1 MTDPQSNDSV
11 QHLLGPSSAP
21 TTRSS
26 RPLAIRAGVL
36 IVVILVGG
44 FLSWDRLIGTTPEQ
58 AWRDGCAA
66 LDVGDLEAL
75 NSALDRLQDESGWES
90 ETQLLRGGLFLK
102 TGRADLAMRDFE
114 QIRPQGRIRERALLL
129 TGQCLY
135 ELGQLDLAKNLFAE
149 LSTEQPDHAAARRW
163 LAAIYYDLGAMD
175 YAIVELRKLNEL
187 TPNDYRPYHLAG
199 TIYLDFERY
208 QDAVGEFR
216 MARDRHPSPAV
227 ADDIR
232 RGLVT
237 ALVRTRD
244 FEAAL
249 REVSNAP
256 ATADMLAL
264 KAESLWSL
272 GDQPGAAKVLE
283 AAEQRAPN
291 HRSVLLALAKFSL
304 ASGDALAAVE
314 PLQRAVKLAPHDH
327 QALYQLANALRQAGQ
342 DEQYEQ
348 VLAEYQSI
356 KARRD
361 RLTELHIAA
370 IHAPSDAAVREKI
383 AVLCDE
389 LQLTDLAAMWRRA
402 AHVSRRMADA
412 QARAKQTDPGDT
424 PKR

>member
-1 MTDPQSNDSV
+1 MTDPQSNHPAD
-11 QHLLGPSSAP
+11 HLDEPSGAT
-21 TTRSS
+21 TTRSGRS
-26 RPLAIRAGVL
+26 LVIRAGVL
-36 IVVILVGG
+36 IVVILAGA
-44 FLSWDRLIGTTPEQ
+44 FLSWDWLNETTPEQ

-66 LDVGDLEAL
+66 LDAGDLEAL
-75 NSALDRLQDESGWES
+75 NSALDRLQNEAGWES
-90 ETQLLRGGLFLK
+90 ETQVLRGGLFLK
-102 TGRADLAMRDFE
+102 TGRADLAMREFDR
-114 QIRPQGRIRERALLL
+114 IRPQGRIREQALLL
-129 TGQCLY
+129 TGECLY

-187 TPNDYRPYHLAG
+187 TPDDYRPYHLAG
-199 TIYLDFERY
+199 TMFLDFERY
-208 QDAVGEFR
+208 PEAVGEFR
-216 MARDRHPSPAV
+216 MARDRQPSLAV
-227 ADDIR
+227 ADDIL

-249 REVSNAP
+249 SEISNGP

-264 KAESLWSL
+264 KAECLWSL
-272 GDQPGAAKVLE
+272 GDRPAAAQALK

-291 HRSVLLALAKFSL
+291 NRTLLLAQAKFRL
-304 ASGDALAAVE
+304 VSGDALAAVE

-342 DEQYEQ
+342 YEQYEQ

-361 RLTELHIAA
+361 RLTELHIVA
-370 IHAPSDAAVREKI
+370 IHAPNDAAVREKI
-383 AVLCDE
+383 AALCDE

-402 AHVSRRMADA
+402 AQISRRMADA
-412 QARAKQTDPGDT
+412 QTRAKPARPDDT
-424 PKR
+424 PDD